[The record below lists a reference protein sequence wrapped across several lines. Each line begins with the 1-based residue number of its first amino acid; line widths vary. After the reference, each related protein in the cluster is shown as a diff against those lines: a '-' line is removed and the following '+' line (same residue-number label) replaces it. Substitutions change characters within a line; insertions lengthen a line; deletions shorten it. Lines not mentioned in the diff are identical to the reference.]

1 MPFKFLKNVILITGL
16 MLLALPAW
24 ATKVSMETATPNS
37 VVGLL
42 PQTMAP
48 YWNKAGIDVELA
60 TGQTLTKS
68 LLKIGQGNL
77 DSAVIPPS
85 AYTGLLAGKG
95 AYSRL
100 GAEAGGKMAGNVR
113 ALFGFS
119 SSLYHPI
126 VWADSGIENWADLKG
141 KKIYIGPPAGAA
153 NAQIKALLETAAG
166 LEDGRDYEGIKAPW
180 GVAVQGFRDGQYD
193 LVFSP
198 QPLGSQVLTELSLSR
213 EIRILSLPADTR
225 PPAGLGLITS
235 VIPPD
240 TYSGQ
245 VNKDEPVT
253 VWVTVMMLAVN
264 KDMAEETA
272 YTLTKT
278 YFDNLDTAHKANG
291 LLKTVTAEQRFDGVA
306 APLHPGAVR
315 YYQEQDIEVPAA
327 LLAE

>member
-1 MPFKFLKNVILITGL
+1 MPFKFLKHFVLITGL

-24 ATKVSMETATPNS
+24 ATRVSMETATANS
-37 VVGLL
+37 ILGLL

-48 YWNKAGIDVELA
+48 YWSKAGIDVELA

-119 SSLYHPI
+119 ASLYHPI
-126 VWADSGIENWADLKG
+126 VWADSGIENWADIQG
-141 KKIYIGPPAGAA
+141 KKVYIGPPAGTA
-153 NAQIKALLETAAG
+153 NAQIKALIKAASG
-166 LEDGRDYEGIKAPW
+166 LEEGKDYEGIKAPW
-180 GVAVQGFRDGQYD
+180 GIAIQGFQDGQYD
-193 LVFSP
+193 LVIAP
-198 QPLGSQVLTELSLSR
+198 QALGSQVLAELSLSR
-213 EIRILSLPADTR
+213 EIRILSLPADAE
-225 PPAGLGLITS
+225 PPADLGMIRS